1 MSSILIVGAFPPPIG
16 GNSVHIERLYTMLK
30 QNLYSCTVIDLY
42 GNNCSSDLNNDI
54 KRVGNSKILGF
65 LKTIFFLYSLKY
77 DVVHFHVSSM
87 GRFLYVGFLYFLFVD
102 SKSVRVIT
110 IHSGS
115 FPKFVSSLNNFKKR
129 LFKKIISMFES
140 IIAVSEE
147 IRESLFSIGVEERVI
162 HVIPAFLPSFPFAD
176 PAIDNIIATAR
187 NKNQT
192 IVVTSGYA
200 TNIYQ
205 YETIIDAISSSS
217 LNDDVFFIICVYN
230 EFNEAYFSFIIN
242 KLSAIKSYTICK
254 NLSANIFA
262 SILMKSDIYV
272 RATVHDGDCVA
283 IREANYFG
291 KHVVASD
298 CVVRPDFCVLFETS
312 NSDSLA
318 SALNKVINGELCEL
332 SDMKSGKNY
341 YEQILSIYGI

>member
-16 GNSVHIERLYTMLK
+16 GNSVHIERLYKMLK
-30 QNLYSCTVIDLY
+30 NDLYSCTVIDLY
-42 GNNCSSDLNNDI
+42 GNQCSSNFNIDI
-54 KRVGNSKILGF
+54 KRVGNSKAIGF

-77 DVVHFHVSSM
+77 DVIHFHVSSM

-115 FPKFVSSLNNFKKR
+115 FPKFVSSLNNFKKIV
-129 LFKKIISMFES
+129 LKKIISMFDG

-147 IRESLFSIGVEERVI
+147 IRESLFSIGVEGKFV
-162 HVIPAFLPSFPFAD
+162 HVIPAFLPSSPFAD
-176 PAIDNIIATAR
+176 PSIDSIIETAK

-192 IVVTSGYA
+192 LVVTSGYA

-217 LNDDVFFIICVYN
+217 LNEDVFFIICIYN
-230 EFNEAYFSFIIN
+230 EFDESYFSFIMK
-242 KLSAIKSYTICK
+242 KLNAIKSYTICK
-254 NLSANIFA
+254 NLSASIFA
-262 SILMKSDIYV
+262 YVLMKSDIYV

-298 CVVRPDFCVLFETS
+298 CVLRPDFCVLFETS

-318 SALNKVINGELCEL
+318 CALNKIINGQLCEL
-332 SDMKSGKNY
+332 RDMKSGKNY
-341 YEQILSIYGI
+341 YEQILSVYGI